1 MIYERFIDEC
11 IYIGG
16 FLISS
21 NYLYCYIIDK
31 NFINIYYNP
40 SYMVWMSITY
50 GILLFRYKKIL
61 I

>member
-11 IYIGG
+11 IYISG

-31 NFINIYYNP
+31 NFINIYYKP